1 MKEGSKALGVGEK
14 HSWQIDCGLYHSE
27 SGEVTITEGE
37 PVTVERNLRPAYG
50 FLKVTS
56 SPENGATVFIN
67 NNKVGTTPYTSER
80 LQSGSYNVRVMKEMF
95 SLSEKSFLVKD
106 NETTVANMVL
116 NPNFATLSLNT
127 DPASDIFIDGERVA
141 KGQWNGRLSSGTHL
155 VEARKP
161 SHRNSSLKVN
171 LSNGENKTL
180 TIPNPEPIYSM
191 LDINSQPMGAKIL
204 IDGEDFGTTPRVI
217 KNILVGE
224 HTLSLVKQGCAK
236 LEKTFTLKEKE
247 MLSLNEKLESG
258 KIITVTT
265 DKEGDEIYVDG
276 TFAGHSPL
284 DVSMGYGTHTVKAIL
299 NGKSVEKSFD
309 VRENGGESSLLLK
322 FSRNQTITVKGV
334 SFEMVYVEG
343 GTFDMGATS
352 EQGSDAWDNEY
363 PVHSVTL
370 SDYYIGKCE
379 VTQDLWEAVMGS
391 NPSYFKGA
399 QNPVERV
406 SWYDCQNFIK
416 KLNSLTGRT
425 FRLPTEAEWEY
436 AARGGKKSSH
446 YKYSGSDNIDDVAWY
461 DDNSDDKTRP
471 VGTKSPNELG
481 IYDMSGNVY
490 EWCSDWY
497 GSYSAGAQTN
507 PQGPS
512 SGSCR
517 VLRGGPWDGY
527 AGICRVLSRYA
538 DFPSY
543 SYSSRGLRL
552 VLVPNEVTSI
562 PQQQEQYSP
571 QQEYGGGF
579 SNQTIT
585 VKGVSFEMV
594 YVEGGS
600 FDMGATTEQGGDAWD
615 NEKPVHRVTLSGYYI
630 GMYEVTQELWE
641 AVMGSNPSYFKGAQ
655 NPVESV
661 SYNDCREF
669 ISRLNS
675 LTGKYFRLPTEAEW
689 EYAARGGNKSLHY
702 KYSGSGNIGKVAWY
716 TENSGNSTH
725 AVGTKTANELG
736 IYDMSGNVFEWC
748 SDWYGDYSAEAQTN
762 PQGPSSGDERVLRGG
777 RWGSRARYCRVS
789 NRDYGKPDYSLS
801 RSGLRLVLVP

>member
-1 MKEGSKALGVGEK
+1 MRRIFTLLSFLLLPLLGMSQLRVVEGSFKEIPGFVDMSEKTDDNNKPFAVVIIKTLNINEQERAKLRFSSDAMSYVEVEYRVGEVWLYVSYYASFLKIKHPDLSSAPDFYLPFDMQPRHGYELVLEKYNVAPAPDAQTINYLIVRCDQPDASICIDGSFVGMKEGSKALGVGEK

-155 VEARKP
+155 VEARKL

-171 LSNGENKTL
+171 LSNGENKTITL
-180 TIPNPEPIYSM
+180 PNPEPIYSM

-224 HTLSLVKQGCAK
+224 HTLSLVKHGFAK

-276 TFAGHSPL
+276 TLAGHSPL
-284 DVSMGYGTHTVKAIL
+284 DVSMGYGRHAVKAIR

-309 VRENGGESSLLLK
+309 VRENGGESSIT
-322 FSRNQTITVKGV
+322 FFGNQTITVNGV

-343 GTFDMGATS
+343 GTFDMGATT
-352 EQGSDAWDNEY
+352 EQGSDAENDEK

-370 SDYYIGKCE
+370 SDYYIGRCE
-379 VTQDLWEAVMGS
+379 VTQELWEAVMGS
-391 NPSYFKGA
+391 NPSLFKGA
-399 QNPVERV
+399 QYPVECV
-406 SWYDCQNFIK
+406 SWNDCQNFIK

-436 AARGGKKSSH
+436 AARGGNKSLH
-446 YKYSGSDNIDDVAWY
+446 YKYSGSGNIGNVAWY
-461 DDNSDDKTRP
+461 DDNSGSSTHA
-471 VGTKSPNELG
+471 VGTKSPNEFG
-481 IYDMSGNVY
+481 IYDMSGNVW
-490 EWCSDWY
+490 EWCSDWK
-497 GSYSAGAQTN
+497 GGYSAGAQTN

-512 SGSCR
+512 SGSFR
-517 VLRGGPWDGY
+517 VLRGGSWDYDAGY
-527 AGICRVLSRYA
+527 CRVSCRDDDDPY
-538 DFPSY
+538 Y
-543 SYSSRGLRL
+543 SDNFIGLRL
-552 VLVPNEVTSI
+552 VLVP
-562 PQQQEQYSP
+562 
-571 QQEYGGGF
+571 
-579 SNQTIT
+579 
-585 VKGVSFEMV
+585 
-594 YVEGGS
+594 
-600 FDMGATTEQGGDAWD
+600 
-615 NEKPVHRVTLSGYYI
+615 
-630 GMYEVTQELWE
+630 
-641 AVMGSNPSYFKGAQ
+641 
-655 NPVESV
+655 
-661 SYNDCREF
+661 
-669 ISRLNS
+669 
-675 LTGKYFRLPTEAEW
+675 
-689 EYAARGGNKSLHY
+689 
-702 KYSGSGNIGKVAWY
+702 
-716 TENSGNSTH
+716 
-725 AVGTKTANELG
+725 
-736 IYDMSGNVFEWC
+736 
-748 SDWYGDYSAEAQTN
+748 
-762 PQGPSSGDERVLRGG
+762 
-777 RWGSRARYCRVS
+777 
-789 NRDYGKPDYSLS
+789 
-801 RSGLRLVLVP
+801 